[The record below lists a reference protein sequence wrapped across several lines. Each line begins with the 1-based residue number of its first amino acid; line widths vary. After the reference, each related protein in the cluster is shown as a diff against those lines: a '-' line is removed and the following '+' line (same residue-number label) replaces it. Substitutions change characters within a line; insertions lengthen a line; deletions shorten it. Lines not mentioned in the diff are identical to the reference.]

1 MSHLRFWKSSID
13 SPEGSSGGRSHLNCT
28 KRWNPKISDFS
39 SVSCNNYVNPHS
51 IIETETTHEVIISLQ
66 MSGDTALERFL
77 GCLMIS
83 IMPAQGLEEA
93 LYSLRDMLE
102 FYKKE
107 PSRLQLTR
115 GKPEPINATVVER
128 RKRPDLIITP

>member
-1 MSHLRFWKSSID
+1 MSHLRHWLNSID
-13 SPEGSSGGRSHLNCT
+13 SLEGSSGGQSHLNCT
-28 KRWNPKISDFS
+28 KQWNPRISDFS

-51 IIETETTHEVIISLQ
+51 FIENETTHEVIISLQ

-83 IMPAQGLEEA
+83 VMPAQGLEEA

-107 PSRLQLTR
+107 SSNLQLMHK
-115 GKPEPINATVVER
+115 KPEPINATLLER
-128 RKRPDLIITP
+128 RKRPDLIITQ